1 MASSNTG
8 TRVGRLGWVALGVLI
23 AVFPTGN
30 TPTPIAASSIAVGST
45 FVPITPQRI
54 LDTRSGLGLVGDFDS
69 KSPRNLNV
77 TGEVAT
83 GNGNM
88 IVVPQGATGVT
99 LNVTVIGATA
109 DGYLSVRPAGS
120 TGNRSTSNLNF
131 VANSVTPNAVT
142 VALPSTGAVEV
153 YFDAY
158 GATGP
163 TADVLIDVMGYFEQ
177 SSSGSQG
184 PAGPTGATG
193 PPGSQGPQGPQ
204 GQTGQTGPRGPS
216 DGYWFYEYNAVSI
229 SSTTT
234 TIKSMSLPSG
244 KYIVTA
250 SVPVTMRLQY
260 GSSNSL
266 IQANCILQ
274 SPNVPGSAQ
283 FSFPQSSPAP
293 YVNYSQEKSLIAG
306 FSSNSTFTVDLECNY
321 YSDQS
326 RPVTA
331 WVSNFGITAVKVET
345 LTSIP

>member
-8 TRVGRLGWVALGVLI
+8 TRVGRLGWVAVGILI
-23 AVFPTGN
+23 AVFPAGN
-30 TPTPIAASSIAVGST
+30 SPTPIAASGIAVGST

-83 GNGNM
+83 ENGNM

-120 TGNRSTSNLNF
+120 TGNPSTSNLNF

-193 PPGSQGPQGPQ
+193 PPGSQGPP

-216 DGYWFYEYNAVSI
+216 DGYWFNTYNPAALIDQNGAWS
-229 SSTTT
+229 
-234 TIKSMSLPSG
+234 TIKSMNFPAGNYL
-244 KYIVTA
+244 VTA
-250 SVPVTMRLQY
+250 NLSVTMQDL
-260 GSSNSL
+260 SSGAIFSM
-266 IQANCILQ
+266 QVNCLMN
-274 SPNVPGSAQ
+274 SPNVPGASQ
-283 FSFPQSSPAP
+283 FS
-293 YVNYSQEKSLIAG
+293 YVESNPTSGTSYVQQNSLVAG
-306 FSSNSTFTVDLECNY
+306 FSSISPFTVDIKCQTVASPTTSVFAWLNNY
-321 YSDQS
+321 N
-326 RPVTA
+326 VA
-331 WVSNFGITAVKVET
+331 AVKVET